1 MDEKGAAHFA
11 TEKLD
16 ARYELFY
23 RGRTSL
29 DAPAMT
35 AADRRA
41 LEDFKRTRM
50 YERIANH
57 PNIVRFQSLIE
68 QQAKLNGVD
77 PALVKAVIAVES
89 SFEPAATS
97 GKRALGLMQLTL
109 DTAARY
115 GIVGDARQSAEQK
128 ILEPATNIRLGTR
141 YLHDLLVMFGD
152 NLTLTL
158 AAYNAGEQA
167 VRHYRNEVPPFPE
180 TQEYVNL
187 VQQFYALYR
196 PPPATPARITI
207 PRRHTTPE

>member
-1 MDEKGAAHFA
+1 MRSLARHCFVLLLWALAPHSHAELWGYVDEKGAAHFA

-29 DAPAMT
+29 DAPVMT
-35 AADRRA
+35 AADRKA

-89 SFEPAATS
+89 SFE
-97 GKRALGLMQLTL
+97 
-109 DTAARY
+109 
-115 GIVGDARQSAEQK
+115 
-128 ILEPATNIRLGTR
+128 
-141 YLHDLLVMFGD
+141 
-152 NLTLTL
+152 
-158 AAYNAGEQA
+158 
-167 VRHYRNEVPPFPE
+167 
-180 TQEYVNL
+180 
-187 VQQFYALYR
+187 
-196 PPPATPARITI
+196 
-207 PRRHTTPE
+207 